1 VGFFNRKVLANNL
14 ALSEEEKSKYFAS
27 EIAKAVEA
35 EYRMLEESVKES
47 VAEGIHS
54 QESEEFESKTRMT
67 LDQICKFITRLLGED
82 VSDLRSNER
91 VWPNWVKVK
100 KLMDGLA
107 NVNSPKTKR
116 LIADLEETCIY
127 FADSV
132 KSGAFVMMPD
142 ATIESS
148 YSHRSYLL
156 GNKLNGMNKWGW
168 EKEDKSPQEIA
179 DNTVSQ
185 LLASFITAVHDKVG
199 AGRILNSA
207 CLFVIVISA
216 TWEIAPERNAIV
228 WHENYEGPSTG

>member
-1 VGFFNRKVLANNL
+1 MGFFNRKVLAKSL
-14 ALSEEEKSKYFAS
+14 ALIEEEKSKYFAS
-27 EIAKAVEA
+27 EIAKAIET

-54 QESEEFESKTRMT
+54 HESEEFESKTQMT
-67 LDQICKFITRLLGED
+67 LEQICKFINRLLGED
-82 VSDLRSNER
+82 VSELRSNEH

-100 KLMDGLA
+100 KLTDGLTD
-107 NVNSPKTKR
+107 VNSPKTNR
-116 LIADLEETCIY
+116 LIADLEEACIN

-132 KSGAFVMMPD
+132 KSGTFVMMPD

-148 YSHRSYLL
+148 FSHRSYLL

-168 EKEDKSPQEIA
+168 EKDDKSPQETA

-185 LLASFITAVHDKVG
+185 FLASFITAVHDKVG
-199 AGRILNSA
+199 ASRILNRA
-207 CLFVIVISA
+207 CLFAIVFSA

-228 WHENYEGPSTG
+228 

>member
-1 VGFFNRKVLANNL
+1 MGFFNRKVLANNL

-82 VSDLRSNER
+82 VSDFRSNER

-116 LIADLEETCIY
+116 LIADLEEACIY

-132 KSGAFVMMPD
+132 KSGSFVMMPD

-168 EKEDKSPQEIA
+168 EKEDKSPQEFA

-199 AGRILNSA
+199 ASRILNSA
-207 CLFVIVISA
+207 CLFVIVFSA

-228 WHENYEGPSTG
+228 